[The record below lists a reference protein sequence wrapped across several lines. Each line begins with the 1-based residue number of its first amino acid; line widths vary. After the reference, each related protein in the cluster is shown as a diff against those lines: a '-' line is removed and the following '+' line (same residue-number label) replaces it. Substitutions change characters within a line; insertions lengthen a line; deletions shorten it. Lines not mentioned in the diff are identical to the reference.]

1 MGNLMDDAREEFA
14 RIRFDD
20 ETQLVE
26 PTVGSSKAGSIAVH
40 IDGAGPWAL
49 PSKVR
54 VSPGRGVLYVLGTAN
69 RVHVLIARQ
78 GRVRELLVPL
88 DIAARIR
95 RERFGLTG

>member
-1 MGNLMDDAREEFA
+1 MADLLTDAREEFA

-20 ETQLVE
+20 ETPIVE
-26 PTVGSSKAGSIAVH
+26 PTIGSIRAGSIAIH

-95 RERFGLTG
+95 RERFGLTD